1 MRTLSSIQI
10 ITMAKLFYWLFK
22 RPYQEWN
29 CFSLPSKAPVYFTF
43 SYRNPSKFD
52 PSTFERKRWNTKG
65 FWWHLFFQFLGLE
78 LRFFKN
84 SCRKSWWLQLKMI
97 FLITIFQVPI
107 SYCGIMP
114 IWRNRD
120 ATQKWLKNQL
130 QQNLFSLEILAKL
143 TSRDT
148 LIQYNKILIIV

>member
-1 MRTLSSIQI
+1 MTSIFSISRVGIAILQEFPWKKQ
-10 ITMAKLFYWLFK
+10 MFSAK
-22 RPYQEWN
+22 N
-29 CFSLPSKAPVYFTF
+29 
-43 SYRNPSKFD
+43 D
-52 PSTFERKRWNTKG
+52 
-65 FWWHLFFQFLGLE
+65 
-78 LRFFKN
+78 
-84 SCRKSWWLQLKMI
+84 

-143 TSRDT
+143 TSRDM

>member
-1 MRTLSSIQI
+1 
-10 ITMAKLFYWLFK
+10 MAKMFYWLCK

-29 CFSLPSKAPVYFTF
+29 CFSLTSKAPVYFTF
-43 SYRNPSKFD
+43 SSIRQNLKGKGEIRRFLVTSIFSISLVGIAILQEFRSKQQMF
-52 PSTFERKRWNTKG
+52 SA
-65 FWWHLFFQFLGLE
+65 
-78 LRFFKN
+78 KN
-84 SCRKSWWLQLKMI
+84 D

-143 TSRDT
+143 TSRDM